1 MLPINDKI
9 KKLIEGNAIALSTIG
24 EDGNPHCIAV
34 AFVKVVSG
42 DQLLITDNYMVTTP
56 ENLKKN
62 KNVEVVICPP
72 FMYLPALINKGLAIG
87 AQNCHWEAQ
96 GAYTGEVSPAMLAD
110 AGAEYI
116 ILGHS
121 ERRRY
126 LGETDEIIN
135 LKLKAA
141 LKARLKPIICIGE
154 NQVLPGL
161 DKELVGKEVGQEY
174 EITLSA
180 EQAFGKRDIKKMKI
194 VPMSTFIEH
203 KVQPQPGLQI
213 DVDGERGIVARV
225 SGGRII
231 VNFNHPLAGREVMYS
246 FKIVRKITD
255 ASEKVKSYLGNVL
268 RIPREKV
275 EVKVADNQVEITL
288 PVDFPAVLTDLLTKK
303 LLEVTGVKEVLFKK
317 KEVKAEEKPAG
328 K

>member
-1 MLPINDKI
+1 MSET
-9 KKLIEGNAIALSTIG
+9 IEKHDFIELN
-24 EDGNPHCIAV
+24 
-34 AFVKVVSG
+34 
-42 DQLLITDNYMVTTP
+42 
-56 ENLKKN
+56 
-62 KNVEVVICPP
+62 
-72 FMYLPALINKGLAIG
+72 
-87 AQNCHWEAQ
+87 
-96 GAYTGEVSPAMLAD
+96 YTGRLTDGTVFDTTEKTV
-110 AGAEYI
+110 AEQN
-116 ILGHS
+116 
-121 ERRRY
+121 
-126 LGETDEIIN
+126 N
-135 LKLKAA
+135 LPTQGMIFASQ
-141 LKARLKPIICIGE
+141 IICIGE

-255 ASEKVKSYLGNVL
+255 ACEKVKSYLSNVL